1 MEKLFY
7 FRAYLRYLV
16 LIDPEKRTILI
27 KEMQKLVGGTE
38 NGHFGKMRAVR
49 RFSVRSS
56 YGYQQK
62 DKDAALR
69 ACEKIWSVEH
79 DSWPRIVLEES
90 SR

>member
-27 KEMQKLVGGTE
+27 KEMQKLVGVEE

-62 DKDAALR
+62 DKDAIRTRLAKKRVLR
-69 ACEKIWSVEH
+69 KGRKHST
-79 DSWPRIVLEES
+79 
-90 SR
+90 

>member
-16 LIDPEKRTILI
+16 LIDSEKRRKLI
-27 KEMQKLVGGTE
+27 KEMQKLGCGQD

-56 YGYQQK
+56 YGDQQK
-62 DKDAALR
+62 DKDAIR
-69 ACEKIWSVEH
+69 AQLAKNSAGLSYKHFAFFV
-79 DSWPRIVLEES
+79 PFL
-90 SR
+90 

>member
-1 MEKLFY
+1 MGKLFY
-7 FRAYLRYLV
+7 SRAYLRYLV
-16 LIDPEKRTILI
+16 LIDPEKRRTLI

-62 DKDAALR
+62 DKDARAARLR
-69 ACEKIWSVEH
+69 KKEYYVRVASIRPNLQLK
-79 DSWPRIVLEES
+79 LT
-90 SR
+90 